1 MEWCVYMC
9 DINKSWNVTPHI
21 DLIQCLLMHCWC
33 YVLMLCLQ
41 RVMKRVS
48 WMAFW
53 RRCSLAL
60 LSGEREGHAKQV
72 LIHKQTS
79 KCSQNMQMFQSILYY
94 LIYRLQFPFTHHLYY
109 PETCVAY
116 ETHFF
121 HLPLPLCL
129 YVSVNTQQQICLC
142 PPVSVPSAAWLRD
155 CGFGSMLWSWLRG
168 GKGKSTNDW
177 HNNKRRG
184 RVLRVHVGSRILRRR
199 TTGEGVVV
207 ELEKRNMNVELRR
220 INQSVGRKFKEVG
233 SVSGQHILTT
243 G

>member
-1 MEWCVYMC
+1 
-9 DINKSWNVTPHI
+9 
-21 DLIQCLLMHCWC
+21 
-33 YVLMLCLQ
+33 MLCLQ

-94 LIYRLQFPFTHHLYY
+94 LIYRLLFPFTHHLYY

-129 YVSVNTQQQICLC
+129 YVSVNTQQQICVPLFLFHLPHGSETVVLEVC
-142 PPVSVPSAAWLRD
+142 FGHGYGGAKASPPMIGITTREE
-155 CGFGSMLWSWLRG
+155 G
-168 GKGKSTNDW
+168 GC
-177 HNNKRRG
+177 
-184 RVLRVHVGSRILRRR
+184 
-199 TTGEGVVV
+199 
-207 ELEKRNMNVELRR
+207 
-220 INQSVGRKFKEVG
+220 
-233 SVSGQHILTT
+233 
-243 G
+243 